1 MDALIV
7 EERNFGPRRVCCNA
21 HLTCLVL
28 AAMADVGGPD
38 ISFASAPVNAAPGL
52 AAGWPI
58 PAGWGGLKI
67 GRAPARA
74 RPVQDS
80 PTIVD
85 LEGEGHRQ
93 HAAEQ
98 KNERTTV
105 VNVNLACVGEVIQ

>member
-1 MDALIV
+1 
-7 EERNFGPRRVCCNA
+7 
-21 HLTCLVL
+21 
-28 AAMADVGGPD
+28 
-38 ISFASAPVNAAPGL
+38 
-52 AAGWPI
+52 
-58 PAGWGGLKI
+58 
-67 GRAPARA
+67 
-74 RPVQDS
+74 VQDS